1 MYRLEPVKKDWN
13 ECLVAEV
20 PVENMAKQM
29 CWRDAREKPVPVM
42 KMSEVEETVVQ
53 WLWYPFI
60 PFGKV
65 TLIQG
70 NPGKE
75 KHGLQWQSPH
85 TVRMEKNFP
94 MHFP

>member
-1 MYRLEPVKKDWN
+1 
-13 ECLVAEV
+13 
-20 PVENMAKQM
+20 MAKQI
-29 CWRDAREKPVPVM
+29 CLRDREKPVPVM
-42 KMSEVEETVVQ
+42 KMSEVEETVE
-53 WLWYPFI
+53 WLWYPFY
-60 PFGKV
+60 PLGKV

-70 NPGKE
+70 MGEKE

>member
-1 MYRLEPVKKDWN
+1 MFFEGVRPAVNVGLSVSRVGGAAQTKAMKKMCIRDSWN

-53 WLWYPFI
+53 WLS
-60 PFGKV
+60 
-65 TLIQG
+65 LI
-70 NPGKE
+70 
-75 KHGLQWQSPH
+75 HI
-85 TVRMEKNFP
+85 
-94 MHFP
+94 